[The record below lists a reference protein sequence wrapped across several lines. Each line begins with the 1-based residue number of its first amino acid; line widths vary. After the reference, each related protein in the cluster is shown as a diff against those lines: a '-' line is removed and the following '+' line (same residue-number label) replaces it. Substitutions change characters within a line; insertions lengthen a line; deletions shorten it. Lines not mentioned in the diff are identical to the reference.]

1 MTKIGYARVSTE
13 DQDVALQIR
22 ALESVGCKPIFTDRG
37 LSGGSLVRP
46 GLEQA
51 LRRLRPGDKLVVWRL
66 DRLGRS
72 LVQLVQLLDQLGK
85 RNIGFC
91 SLNEHIDT
99 NSTGGR
105 LVFHIMAAMAEFE
118 RGLISERTRAGM
130 AAAKAQGRHLGRQP
144 SLTPR
149 QKDEAARQILVERR
163 SYAEVATHFNI
174 HPRTLRRLLKELSV

>member
-1 MTKIGYARVSTE
+1 
-13 DQDVALQIR
+13 
-22 ALESVGCKPIFTDRG
+22 
-37 LSGGSLVRP
+37 
-46 GLEQA
+46 
-51 LRRLRPGDKLVVWRL
+51 L

>member
-22 ALESVGCKPIFTDRG
+22 ALEAVGCKPIFTDRG
-37 LSGGSLVRP
+37 LSGGSLARP
-46 GLEQA
+46 GLERA

-149 QKDEAARQILVERR
+149 QKDEAVRQILVERR
-163 SYAEVATHFNI
+163 SYAEVANHFNI